1 MVDVISQF
9 LTSGSKLPNAIE
21 LFGTDFE
28 LANISIATILVTLL
42 TAAVCGAVIYL
53 VYRFFNRSVIYNEN
67 FNILVILTTIV
78 TSFIIMTISSNVV
91 LSLGM
96 VGALSIVRFRAA
108 VKDPLDIGFLFWG
121 IAAGITAGAQLY
133 WVALLGTAVIAVLY
147 ILITIFRKE
156 KKSYLLIVRYD
167 ASCEMNVNGVL
178 GAVKYRLK
186 NKPQTGN
193 KIELTVEV
201 KIRMNDTTYLSRF
214 NAIEGVESVTLLEYS
229 GEYMNRQ
236 SVYLRYGITLRILY
250 IKTKRALSPPFYYN
264 YLRRA
269 ASIRLSAR

>member
-9 LTSGSKLPNAIE
+9 LTSGSKLTDAIE

-67 FNILVILTTIV
+67 FNILVILTTVV

-167 ASCEMNVNGVL
+167 ASCEMSVNGVL

-186 NKPQTGN
+186 NKTQTGN

-201 KIRMNDTTYLSRF
+201 KIRRNDTTYLSRF
-214 NAIEGVESVTLLEYS
+214 NAIDGVESVTLLEYS
-229 GEYMNRQ
+229 GEYMN
-236 SVYLRYGITLRILY
+236 
-250 IKTKRALSPPFYYN
+250 
-264 YLRRA
+264 
-269 ASIRLSAR
+269 

>member
-9 LTSGSKLPNAIE
+9 LTSGSKLTDAIE

-186 NKPQTGN
+186 NKTQTGN

-201 KIRMNDTTYLSRF
+201 KIRRNDTTYLSRF
-214 NAIEGVESVTLLEYS
+214 IAIDGVESVTLLEYS
-229 GEYMNRQ
+229 GEYMN
-236 SVYLRYGITLRILY
+236 
-250 IKTKRALSPPFYYN
+250 
-264 YLRRA
+264 
-269 ASIRLSAR
+269 

>member
-9 LTSGSKLPNAIE
+9 LTSGSKLTDAIE

-186 NKPQTGN
+186 NKTQTGN
-193 KIELTVEV
+193 KIELTVEG
-201 KIRMNDTTYLSRF
+201 TT
-214 NAIEGVESVTLLEYS
+214 
-229 GEYMNRQ
+229 
-236 SVYLRYGITLRILY
+236 
-250 IKTKRALSPPFYYN
+250 PPTS
-264 YLRRA
+264 A
-269 ASIRLSAR
+269 ASTPSTGLKALHCWNTAANI

>member
-9 LTSGSKLPNAIE
+9 LTSGSKLTDAIE

-121 IAAGITAGAQLY
+121 IVAGITAGAQLY

-186 NKPQTGN
+186 NKTQTGN

-201 KIRMNDTTYLSRF
+201 KIRRNDTTYLSRF
-214 NAIEGVESVTLLEYS
+214 NAIDGVESVTLLEYS
-229 GEYMNRQ
+229 GEYMN
-236 SVYLRYGITLRILY
+236 
-250 IKTKRALSPPFYYN
+250 
-264 YLRRA
+264 
-269 ASIRLSAR
+269 

>member
-9 LTSGSKLPNAIE
+9 LTSGSKLTDAIE

-186 NKPQTGN
+186 TTTQTGN

-201 KIRMNDTTYLSRF
+201 KIRRNDTTYLSRF
-214 NAIEGVESVTLLEYS
+214 NAIDGVESVTLLEYS
-229 GEYMNRQ
+229 GEYMN
-236 SVYLRYGITLRILY
+236 
-250 IKTKRALSPPFYYN
+250 
-264 YLRRA
+264 
-269 ASIRLSAR
+269 

>member
-9 LTSGSKLPNAIE
+9 LTSGSKLTDAIE

-42 TAAVCGAVIYL
+42 SASICGAVIYL

-186 NKPQTGN
+186 NKTQTGN

-201 KIRMNDTTYLSRF
+201 KIRRNDTTYLSRF
-214 NAIEGVESVTLLEYS
+214 NAIDGVESVTLLEYS
-229 GEYMNRQ
+229 GEYMN
-236 SVYLRYGITLRILY
+236 
-250 IKTKRALSPPFYYN
+250 
-264 YLRRA
+264 
-269 ASIRLSAR
+269 

>member
-1 MVDVISQF
+1 MVNELIS
-9 LTSGSKLPNAIE
+9 SSKISDAASL
-21 LFGTDFE
+21 LGDSFDFTAS
-28 LANISIATILVTLL
+28 LANLTLPTIIFTLL

-67 FNILVILTTIV
+67 FNILIILTTVV
-78 TSFIIMTISSNVV
+78 TSFIIMTISANVV

-133 WVALLGTAVIAVLY
+133 WVALIGTAIIAVLY

-167 ASCEMNVNGVL
+167 ASAEMNVNGVL
-178 GAVKYRLK
+178 GGVKYRLK
-186 NKPQTGN
+186 NKTSSGSHV
-193 KIELTVEV
+193 ELTVEV
-201 KIRMNDTTYLSRF
+201 KVKNNDTTYLSRF
-214 NAIEGVESVTLLEYS
+214 NEIEGVESVTLLEYS
-229 GEYMNRQ
+229 GEYMN
-236 SVYLRYGITLRILY
+236 
-250 IKTKRALSPPFYYN
+250 
-264 YLRRA
+264 
-269 ASIRLSAR
+269 

>member
-9 LTSGSKLPNAIE
+9 LTSGSKLTDAIE

-108 VKDPLDIGFLFWG
+108 VKDPLDIGFLFRG

-186 NKPQTGN
+186 NKTQTGN

-201 KIRMNDTTYLSRF
+201 KIRRNDTTYLSRF
-214 NAIEGVESVTLLEYS
+214 NAIDGVESVTLLEYS
-229 GEYMNRQ
+229 GEYMN
-236 SVYLRYGITLRILY
+236 
-250 IKTKRALSPPFYYN
+250 
-264 YLRRA
+264 
-269 ASIRLSAR
+269 